1 MSNLKLTGGWA
12 AGVIVTIVLCVTGLE
27 LMALH
32 QGIDG
37 VQLVGVVGG
46 LLAFGGALFGF
57 TAKTI
62 VGK

>member
-12 AGVIVTIVLCVTGLE
+12 AAVIIVIVGCVTTLE
-27 LMALH
+27 GIALW

-37 VQLVGVVGG
+37 VQLVGVVGA

-57 TAKTI
+57 TAKGVLT
-62 VGK
+62 K